1 MSARVSPSGSITGKN
16 VAGKPQTKTSKNVD
30 LWQRLDAALGQHQIK
45 WEWVKGHAGHPENE
59 RCDELARAA
68 AMNPTLEDTGYQ
80 VEV

>member
-1 MSARVSPSGSITGKN
+1 
-16 VAGKPQTKTSKNVD
+16 
-30 LWQRLDAALGQHQIK
+30 
-45 WEWVKGHAGHPENE
+45 